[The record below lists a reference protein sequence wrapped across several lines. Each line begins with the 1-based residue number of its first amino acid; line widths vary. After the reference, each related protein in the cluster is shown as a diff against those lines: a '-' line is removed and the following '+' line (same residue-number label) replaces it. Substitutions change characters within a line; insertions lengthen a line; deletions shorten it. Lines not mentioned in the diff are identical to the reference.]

1 MLDFREFRAFDTHNQ
16 IITDDG
22 ATSRDAFQLLA
33 ELCAIDVP
41 TLLIRGAQRGAS
53 ARRPCASRE
62 AEGAAADRA
71 DWAALWYFLINR
83 IIELYRNRIE
93 LSADDLRRV
102 TWKRAIFCHYF
113 SVPSLSCP
121 LRANHSHALP
131 DPPLRDLRL
140 PLLSL
145 GDLSIILFDERF
157 AHALADILARMSLH
171 IVRYVVPLIT
181 WSSIEVSW
189 AYAYLDGAV
198 HQRSTSTSILSAT
211 LYTWR
216 ISINLIATIGYARQ
230 MSNVLVA
237 YVAKTDSA
245 MIESADG

>member
-1 MLDFREFRAFDTHNQ
+1 MKFDSYNDAAETCNKKNRWSGCSCWENFREFQAFDTHNQ

-102 TWKRAIFCHYF
+102 TWKRAIFRHYF

-121 LRANHSHALP
+121 LRASHSHTLP
-131 DPPLRDLRL
+131 DPPLRDLHFPRRSIRH
-140 PLLSL
+140 PFWRAFTHLLV
-145 GDLSIILFDERF
+145 LSPVYLFV
-157 AHALADILARMSLH
+157 LCT
-171 IVRYVVPLIT
+171 T
-181 WSSIEVSW
+181 WS
-189 AYAYLDGAV
+189 
-198 HQRSTSTSILSAT
+198 R
-211 LYTWR
+211 
-216 ISINLIATIGYARQ
+216 
-230 MSNVLVA
+230 
-237 YVAKTDSA
+237 
-245 MIESADG
+245 